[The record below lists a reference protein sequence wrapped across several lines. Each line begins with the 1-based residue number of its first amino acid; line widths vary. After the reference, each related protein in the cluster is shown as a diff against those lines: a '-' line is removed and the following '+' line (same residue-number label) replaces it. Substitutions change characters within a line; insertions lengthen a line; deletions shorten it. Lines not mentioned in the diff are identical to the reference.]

1 MFRRL
6 FLPATLFM
14 NKLRFNLKFTLIVLL
29 FLLPLIILAINY
41 FSEVNNLSRHTRAE
55 LSGVKIFSEIDLQQR
70 KLLSV
75 LIHDMAWRS
84 GQTVPPE
91 QTARLQQFIQQLPS
105 LANEEYFTDD
115 QLTTFLAAL
124 TKSNARLSETTSTLG
139 NPQWSAV
146 DHFDLLE
153 TALTQFNNLYFTTA
167 NLKGL
172 TNDPQVDTV
181 MISRLLA
188 EKRLLVL
195 SQISRSYGVAA
206 YAVGEGEVSSG
217 TFDSLSIVSDRLAGS
232 NVLIKNIASFGEG
245 LDQQLQQQIAEDVDS
260 MLKVID
266 AILIFLEDQFL
277 VADEVTLNSA
287 DLDAFFEQQLNTYYL
302 GGQRLSG
309 ELTKRLK
316 QRLSDN
322 SVNMMT
328 VSLIVSA
335 VLLIVIYLFV
345 GMSFSISMT
354 TNSLT
359 NVAQKLAD
367 GDTRVS
373 ASVRTKDELS
383 NAIKAFNK
391 MAIKV
396 NKLVDSVQVAAHGVA
411 QQSHDVEQLAN
422 QTGDAVNTQLQD
434 TQSIT
439 AAISELLDAVATVSE
454 NTHKVVEA
462 LNRANQQTQQG
473 KQQLAD
479 ARQATNE
486 LGAEIKLSVDVTNK
500 LSQQSDS
507 INQVL
512 DVIKNIAEQTN
523 LLALNAAIEAA
534 RAGEQGRGFA
544 VVADEVRS
552 LAKRTHESIEEIQ
565 TTITSLQ
572 QGVSDAVDAMTRS
585 DKKALRSVEE
595 SAKLDQALD
604 HITEAVEEISQQNS
618 ATEQASQQ
626 QQQIASQIDSSL
638 NSISQISTVTENN
651 VEQSISAS
659 QQLAEHVAKLE
670 DVISNF
676 KT

>member
-1 MFRRL
+1 
-6 FLPATLFM
+6 M